1 MEWNFPL
8 EIAFTSLLKRGANF
22 LGQFISNLS
31 YFKVVAAWL
40 TLCTILFGG
49 ILLLLSPGIG
59 FVNAAFMA
67 TSAWGGTGLYSVE
80 GSNVSSA
87 GFILLYLLMYCG
99 GTCTLLLPPMIFRRV
114 SYSKLRPELLEFSRS
129 EAQSTRPITKSLIE
143 VTNQCE
149 IIHRALAMSILL
161 VLMHIFFWLFFGTL
175 IMYGINTMY
184 DDPPELTERGFS
196 KFWASTYLT
205 TTSFFNCGLV
215 LTSDSLLHYVD
226 KPGIYVWCSV
236 IILAGN
242 TCAPACLRLLLH
254 ALHASAPVLGLDR
267 PALRFAGPP
276 SKAV

>member
-1 MEWNFPL
+1 MEWNFPF

-99 GTCTLLLPPMIFRRV
+99 GTCTL
-114 SYSKLRPELLEFSRS
+114 SAATEKED
-129 EAQSTRPITKSLIE
+129 STRTAHS
-143 VTNQCE
+143 
-149 IIHRALAMSILL
+149 ALQNLPVDIL
-161 VLMHIFFWLFFGTL
+161 
-175 IMYGINTMY
+175 
-184 DDPPELTERGFS
+184 D
-196 KFWASTYLT
+196 
-205 TTSFFNCGLV
+205 
-215 LTSDSLLHYVD
+215 
-226 KPGIYVWCSV
+226 
-236 IILAGN
+236 
-242 TCAPACLRLLLH
+242 
-254 ALHASAPVLGLDR
+254 
-267 PALRFAGPP
+267 
-276 SKAV
+276 